1 MGNILILKKRGQQY
15 RIEIGPREK
24 GRFKPND
31 CNMEVNMHNFKD
43 IALFLETLKVWDVP
57 IDKAI
62 EEYRKNKEGRNEK
75 SSPFW

>member
-15 RIEIGPREK
+15 RVEIGPRER

-43 IALFLETLKVWDVP
+43 VALFLEDLKAWDVP
-57 IDKAI
+57 VDKAI
-62 EEYRKNKEGRNEK
+62 EEYKKNKEGK
-75 SSPFW
+75 DASSPFW

>member
-1 MGNILILKKRGQQY
+1 MGNVLVLKKRGQLY

-24 GRFKPND
+24 GRYKLSS
-31 CNMEVNMHNFKD
+31 CNMEVNMENFKD
-43 IALFLETLKVWDVP
+43 VALFLEDLKAWDVP

-62 EEYRKNKEGRNEK
+62 EEYKRKKEGSTS